1 MWMVPRTAG
10 IANFA
15 RMSASSRILILNG
28 PNLNLLGTREPSV
41 YGGRSFEEY
50 LLEMRET
57 LPQVVIEHEQTN
69 LEGELVTAI
78 QQADG
83 AFLGVVLNAGGYSH
97 TSVAIRDA
105 VAAVRV
111 PVVEVH
117 ISNLLAREPFRHE
130 SIVGAACAGSI
141 MGLGL
146 DGYRLALLHLLERS

>member
-1 MWMVPRTAG
+1 MT
-10 IANFA
+10 NFA
-15 RMSASSRILILNG
+15 RMSATPRILILNG
-28 PNLNLLGTREPSV
+28 PNLNLLGSREPSV

-50 LLEMRET
+50 LVELREGMQGCRIDH
-57 LPQVVIEHEQTN
+57 LQTN
-69 LEGELVTAI
+69 LEGELVSAI

-83 AFLGVVLNAGGYSH
+83 VHAGVVLNAGGYSH
-97 TSVAIRDA
+97 TSVVIRDA

-130 SIVGAACAGSI
+130 SIVGAVCAGSI

-146 DGYRLALLHLLERS
+146 DGYRLAVLHLLERP